1 MNNKERDK
9 SIILCTNCIH
19 YDVCCDEN
27 WEDPAMQY
35 CGERLVKV
43 E

>member
-1 MNNKERDK
+1 MTNDKYKKDK

-27 WEDPAMQY
+27 